1 MFPFK
6 LDCIKYLEQLRWSNQ
21 IKCPYCK
28 SKYNTSFKR
37 ESRYHC
43 NTCFTSFSVMIGTV
57 LHNTKLDL
65 RKWFAAIVII
75 VQSDG
80 HISCR
85 NLAKKLDTN
94 RNTCNF
100 INQRIN
106 KLINYN
112 KQAFQSLV
120 EAYVIEQIKKPNVPL
135 QKSIWFQEAI
145 KFLLKE
151 IRM

>member
-1 MFPFK
+1 MFPLK
-6 LDCIKYLEQLRWSNQ
+6 LDCIKYLEQLRWSDQ
-21 IKCPYCK
+21 VKCPYCK

-37 ESRYHC
+37 EKRYHC
-43 NTCFTSFSVMIGTV
+43 NTCFTSFSVMVGTA

-65 RKWFAAIVII
+65 QKWFAAIIII
-75 VQSDG
+75 VRSDG
-80 HISCR
+80 TISSR
-85 NLAKKLDTN
+85 NLAEKLDIN

-106 KLINYN
+106 KLINHN

-120 EAYVIEQIKKPNVPL
+120 EMHIIEQIEKPNVPL
-135 QKSIWFQEAI
+135 RESSWFKEAI